1 MVKKF
6 NLQSYK
12 DSIGV
17 DEVPLKKSKYVVL
30 DECLQSVLGQPGFEL
45 GHITQIYGKSDTG
58 KTSLLFHAAAKAQQ
72 QGILPILI
80 ITEGKVDWD
89 RAASMGFNKDN
100 AIVHSG
106 LEYMEDVFEFMEAR
120 IQDMHSGVLPENIMF
135 FWDSIGNTISRQEV
149 KEDPKTGK
157 LTRAKTMM
165 VASKVLSANLRI
177 FSKKINDTRK
187 EPCPKQ
193 VGAVFIN
200 SGYNKPPTFPGG
212 MTSFVPYGGEKPYY
226 VCTLIIKTART
237 KKLEAIKEGRK
248 LKFGIVSKIT
258 TEKNHSG
265 AVSMAGE
272 FVITAD
278 EIIPNDATA
287 IKHYK
292 DTHKDSW
299 GDIEIGEQ
307 NES

>member
-1 MVKKF
+1 MTKKF
-6 NLQSYK
+6 NLQAYK
-12 DSIGV
+12 DSIGIE
-17 DEVPLKKSKYVVL
+17 EVPLKKPKYVVL
-30 DECLQSVLGQPGFEL
+30 DECLQGVIGQQGFEL

-89 RAASMGFNKDN
+89 RAARMGFNPDQ
-100 AIVHSG
+100 AIVNSS
-106 LEYMEDVFEFMEAR
+106 LDYMEDVFQFMEAR

-135 FWDSIGNTISRQEV
+135 FWDSVGNTISKQEV
-149 KEDPKTGK
+149 KVDPKTGEVA
-157 LTRAKTMM
+157 RQKTMM

-212 MTSFVPYGGEKPYY
+212 MTTFVPYGGEKPYY
-226 VCTLIIKTART
+226 VCTLIVKTTRT
-237 KKLEAIKEGRK
+237 KKLEAVKDGKK
-248 LKFGIVSKIT
+248 LKFGIVTKLT

-265 AVSMAGE
+265 ETSMSGE

-278 EIIPNDATA
+278 EIIPNEPSA
-287 IKHYK
+287 IKSYK
-292 DTHKDSW
+292 NTHKESW
-299 GDIEIGEQ
+299 GEFEIG
-307 NES
+307 NEL